1 MFSALRTISGLRTR
15 LSLTLAMILTCVA
28 GRCAVAAPYL
38 AVETSNGVT
47 FVTWTNTVE
56 VHLLESTN
64 LVDWVGSTQ
73 PFFYVGS
80 HHRLWIRPT
89 EARHFYRLN
98 GSSAAELRLGWETE
112 FNRLFIRWPWPAEGF
127 ILEARGEVHTGGWTT
142 VNEAAAVVAGYKRFQ
157 AQTNGPPSFYRLSRP
172 LNHVLI
178 VGQSLAVGVGGA
190 ELLSTH
196 QPFPNKMFIGQQQD
210 GNPFFF
216 PLEPDDLSEF
226 VPLVERYD
234 PVRGTGETIAS
245 GFANSITFRL
255 GPGQHDLL
263 VSNGG
268 RSSSDYQQ
276 LKRGT
281 VPYARG
287 TNQIAAARALA
298 QALGYRFQAIFAV
311 HGEGDWINQQYDLD
325 IRQWQ
330 SDFAEDVRAQSGR
343 LTDPPMFHSQ
353 ISCWGGSGLS
363 PFLTLAEHEAN
374 PTKTVLVGP
383 KYFLPYLDGL
393 HLNSV
398 GYQWLGEYYA
408 KAYHQHVVQG
418 VPWSPLRP
426 IDITRSNEFITVTF
440 TGNVGGL
447 AWDTNLVA
455 DPHGSFYLPIF
466 GPSVYVTVDPA
477 DDTIHFV
484 EAHQLKLGDALFF
497 HGVVA
502 PGGLEF
508 GTPDQRYFVRSI
520 PQTNTITISTNLN
533 GSVADFTS
541 TGRLVFAYLPLQV
554 LIGPYGFEYW
564 DYDGGGV
571 PWRCATEIVS
581 AEIISTNQVRLRL
594 SRVPTSSNKRLRYA
608 YTATETALAGP
619 TTGRRGSLRDSDPT
633 PSLYGRTL
641 YNWCVHFDKPV
652 P

>member
-1 MFSALRTISGLRTR
+1 MFSARGIVSKLRFR
-15 LSLTLAMILTCVA
+15 LSLALAVMLSVVA
-28 GRCAVAAPYL
+28 ARCAPDVPYL

-56 VHLLESTN
+56 VHLLESSD
-64 LVDWVGSTQ
+64 LVNWVRSTR

-89 EARHFYRLN
+89 EARRFYRLN
-98 GSSAAELRLGWETE
+98 GLAAAEMRLGWESE
-112 FNRLFIRWPWPAEGF
+112 FNRLFIRWPWPAEGVA
-127 ILEARGEVHTGGWTT
+127 LESRGEVQSGGWTT
-142 VNEAAAVVAGYKRFQ
+142 VNETASVVSGYKRFQ
-157 AQTNGPPSFYRLSRP
+157 ATTNGAPTFYRLSRP

-178 VGQSLAVGVGGA
+178 IGQSLAVGVGGA
-190 ELLSTH
+190 ELLSTN
-196 QPFPNKMFIGQQQD
+196 QPFPNKMFIGQRQD
-210 GNPFFF
+210 GNQPLF
-216 PLEPDDLSEF
+216 PLEPEDLSEF
-226 VPLVERYD
+226 VPLVERAD
-234 PVRGTGETIAS
+234 LDQGTGETIAS

-268 RSSSDYQQ
+268 RSASGYEQ

-281 VPYARG
+281 VPYSRG

-311 HGEGDWINQQYDLD
+311 HGEGDSINPQYDLN
-325 IRQWQ
+325 IREWQ
-330 SDFAEDVRAQSGR
+330 SDFAEDVRVQSGQ
-343 LTDPPMFHSQ
+343 LTDTPMFHSQ
-353 ISCWGGSGLS
+353 ISCWGGVGLS
-363 PFLTLAEHEAN
+363 PYLTLAEHEAN

-383 KYFLPYLDGL
+383 KYFLPYSDGL

-426 IDITRSNEFITVTF
+426 IDITRTNEFITVTF
-440 TGNVGGL
+440 TGGVGGL

-455 DPHGSFYLPIF
+455 DAQRSFYLPIF
-466 GPSVYVTVDPA
+466 GPSVFINVNPTNDIISFA
-477 DDTIHFV
+477 ET
-484 EAHQLKLGDALFF
+484 HQLKIGDALFF
-497 HGVVA
+497 NGVVA

-508 GTPDQRYFVRSI
+508 EQGQRYFVRSI
-520 PQTNTITISTNLN
+520 PQTNAITISTNLN
-533 GSVADFTS
+533 GPDVDFTS
-541 TGRLVFAYLPLQV
+541 TGTNVFAYLPLQV
-554 LIGPYGFEYW
+554 LIGPYGFEYY

-594 SRVPTSSNKRLRYA
+594 SRVPTSNYKRLRYA

-619 TTGRRGSLRDSDPT
+619 TTGRRGNLRDSDPT